1 METHK
6 REEER
11 SKWDQVWVGFV
22 LAFVIPMVIMALY
35 WYALLSGSQPFSAL
49 FSELRLFMKV
59 FSICA
64 SPVLLLFWYFNKN
77 NWTNGSKGMV
87 LAMVI
92 MVIITVITML

>member
-6 REEER
+6 RESER
-11 SKWDQVWVGFV
+11 SFWDQVWVGFV
-22 LAFVIPMVIMALY
+22 LAIVVPLVIMALY
-35 WYALLSGSQPFSAL
+35 WYALLSGSQPFSTL
-49 FSELRLFMKV
+49 FSEMRLFMKV

-64 SPVLLLFWYFNKN
+64 SPVLLLFMYFNKK

-92 MVIITVITML
+92 LVVFTVITML